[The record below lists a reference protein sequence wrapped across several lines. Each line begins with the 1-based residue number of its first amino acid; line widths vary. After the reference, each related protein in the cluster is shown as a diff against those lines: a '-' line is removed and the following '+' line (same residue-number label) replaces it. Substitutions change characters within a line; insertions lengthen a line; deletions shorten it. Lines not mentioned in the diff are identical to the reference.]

1 MDYILFSLD
10 KDLNQMKIEFG
21 SGLGGNIPSKSPLYR
36 NIKMSLIGDSH
47 SDVESPEATDL

>member
-10 KDLNQMKIEFG
+10 QNYNDMKIIFG
-21 SGLGGNIPSKSPLYR
+21 SGLSGNVPAKSPLYR

-47 SDVESPEATDL
+47 SDIESPEACD

>member
-10 KDLNQMKIEFG
+10 KDLNNMKIIFG
-21 SGLGGNIPSKSPLYR
+21 SGLSGNTPAKSPLYR
-36 NIKMSLIGDSH
+36 NIKMSLIGDTH